1 MKYIIL
7 NHKMNLYYEDLPKYI
22 NEINNID
29 KNIII
34 APSSIYL
41 LEFLK
46 STKHK
51 VSSQDICY
59 IDEGNYTGKVSWK
72 QIKHLGIKYSLIG
85 HSEKKDDIKKINAK
99 LKVCLEH
106 KITPIL
112 CIGNNKKEE
121 DIINIL
127 NKMEIKNIKKII
139 FAYEPIFNIGKNNI
153 DIDYINK
160 EIEKIY
166 NYLLKKYKIKPT
178 IIYGGGIDEKN
189 INEIYHNKLLKGIL
203 IGSISSDINKLK
215 KLLLKIN
222 EK

>member
-1 MKYIIL
+1 
-7 NHKMNLYYEDLPKYI
+7 MNLYYEELPNYI
-22 NEINNID
+22 KEINKID

-34 APSSIYL
+34 APTSIYL

-46 STKHK
+46 NTNHK
-51 VSSQDICY
+51 ISSQDICY

-106 KITPIL
+106 KIIPIL
-112 CIGNNKKEE
+112 CIGNTKKEE
-121 DIINIL
+121 NIIDTL
-127 NKMEIKNIKKII
+127 NKLEIKDIKKII
-139 FAYEPIFNIGKNNI
+139 FAYEPIFNIGKDSI

-160 EIEKIY
+160 EIEIIY
-166 NYLLKKYKIKPT
+166 NYLLNKFKTKPT
-178 IIYGGGIDEKN
+178 ILYGGGINQNN
-189 INEIYHNKLLKGIL
+189 INEVYNNKLLKGIL

-215 KLLLKIN
+215 KLLLNIN

>member
-29 KNIII
+29 
-34 APSSIYL
+34 
-41 LEFLK
+41 
-46 STKHK
+46 
-51 VSSQDICY
+51 
-59 IDEGNYTGKVSWK
+59 
-72 QIKHLGIKYSLIG
+72 
-85 HSEKKDDIKKINAK
+85 
-99 LKVCLEH
+99 
-106 KITPIL
+106 
-112 CIGNNKKEE
+112 
-121 DIINIL
+121 
-127 NKMEIKNIKKII
+127 KNIKKII

-166 NYLLKKYKIKPT
+166 NYLLNKYKIKPT
-178 IIYGGGIDEKN
+178 IIYGGGINEKN